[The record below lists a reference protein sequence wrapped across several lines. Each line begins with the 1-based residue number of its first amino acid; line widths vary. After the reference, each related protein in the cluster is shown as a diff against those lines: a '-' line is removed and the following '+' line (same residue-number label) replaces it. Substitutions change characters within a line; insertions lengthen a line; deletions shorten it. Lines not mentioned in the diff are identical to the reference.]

1 MVERYA
7 DAAPLLR
14 GDRMNARTYRG
25 CIMSRITSHNMAGMR
40 WETYCNGRFLKSETL
55 AGLRHMIRAELSP

>member
-1 MVERYA
+1 
-7 DAAPLLR
+7 
-14 GDRMNARTYRG
+14 MNARTYRG